1 MSVAFLSQHLY
12 KEHFLFQTPA
22 LLKHNLPAHHH
33 HHNLFKD
40 AKNKKY

>member
-1 MSVAFLSQHLY
+1 MSVAFLPHLY

-22 LLKHNLPAHHH
+22 LLKRYLPPH
-33 HHNLFKD
+33 LFKD

>member
-1 MSVAFLSQHLY
+1 MSVAFLTQHLY

-22 LLKHNLPAHHH
+22 VLKRNLCPST
-33 HHNLFKD
+33 LFKD